1 MRRDDVEILRGI
13 QKNTK
18 MAMKAIDTLGDKVYD
33 DDMAVL
39 LSRQNLKYS
48 EFYNKVT
55 NKLLDKNVEGYREN
69 ALNNAML
76 VGAIKTNTLLNTS
89 TGHLAEMMIQGS
101 NRGIV
106 DMCKTIN
113 HNENASN
120 TYVEFAK
127 ELMDFE
133 EKNIEQL
140 KKYL

>member
-1 MRRDDVEILRGI
+1 MKRDDVEILRGI

-18 MAMKAIDTLGDKVYD
+18 MAMKAIDALSDKVYD
-33 DDMAVL
+33 DDLAVT

-48 EFYNKVT
+48 EFYNKAT
-55 NKLLDKNVEGYREN
+55 NKMLDKNVESYRPN
-69 ALNNAML
+69 ALNDAML
-76 VGAIKTNTLLNTS
+76 VGSIKTNTLLNTS
-89 TGHLAEMMIQGS
+89 TSHLAEMVIQGS
-101 NRGIV
+101 NRGIL
-106 DMCKTIN
+106 DMHKTIN
-113 HNENASN
+113 HNENANN